1 MTRTC
6 KVAVMALPLVLLAR
20 AAAAQVAG
28 IPVYYNAGGG
38 TGFSL
43 AANVGKPN
51 SDAGGGAAYA
61 LTGALALNRLYLT
74 ASVGAYNPSGSTGAE
89 NTFGGT
95 ASLRIFGGLLMP
107 VSVAVQG
114 GVGVR
119 NEAGGVTD
127 STETEIPIGV
137 AIAPSVPLFPIKPWI
152 APRVQLSR
160 RSGSGSSTNAT
171 SVGLSAGVNF
181 NMLLG
186 LGVHAAVD
194 IQKVSSKLDPDEPT
208 AVILGVGA
216 HFNFRVPMM

>member
-6 KVAVMALPLVLLAR
+6 KVAAMALPLVLLAR
-20 AAAAQVAG
+20 AASAQAVAG

-38 TGFSL
+38 SGVSA

-74 ASVGAYNPSGSTGAE
+74 ASVGSYNPEGPTGAE

-114 GVGVR
+114 GVSVFK
-119 NEAGGVTD
+119 AGGVTQ
-127 STETEIPIGV
+127 TEIPIGV

-160 RSGSGSSTNAT
+160 LSGSGSSTNAT

-194 IQKVSSKLDPDEPT
+194 IRKVSRKIDADEPT

>member
-38 TGFSL
+38 TGVSA

-114 GVGVR
+114 GVGVMKS
-119 NEAGGVTD
+119 GGVTQ
-127 STETEIPIGV
+127 TEIPIGV

-194 IQKVSSKLDPDEPT
+194 IHRLSSKINTAEPT